1 MRIGTVDPAEVAEV
15 DLDAIDLMGPELY
28 ENGDPHLMWAA
39 LRQRDPVHR
48 HETSD
53 GRVYWSVTRHADVS
67 YALRDHNA
75 FTAER
80 GVLLAG
86 VGTDDPAG
94 GRQIAVTDGPRH
106 RPLRD
111 TLYRSL
117 NKSLDAYED
126 KARNRIRGLI
136 DAWPE
141 GEPFDLAAGLL
152 TFGMVIVGDMM
163 QLPEAEWPTLA
174 HRCIVGACADK
185 PRAAHIA
192 LFSSL
197 QGEVNERKRNP
208 SDDLIRTLMNMEI
221 DGKKLASAD
230 VVSNTY
236 NVLLGT
242 NVTMPQ
248 TAAAT
253 LVALMESGGYR
264 EWAESGAA
272 TSPSGLDEVVR
283 WCSPTNHFLR
293 HTTRDVELAGGTIP
307 AGEAVAL
314 WLSSAN
320 RDEDLFAD
328 PYTFDI
334 KRRPNQHL
342 SFGAGVHFCVGYA
355 MAKLSLR
362 ILFEEIIATVDDIQ
376 LAGPVEHLRS
386 NLIAGYKYLPVTIRR
401 RGGSNGADRRRES
414 IDS

>member
-1 MRIGTVDPAEVAEV
+1 MKIGTVDPLEVAEV
-15 DLDAIDLMGPELY
+15 NLDAIDLMGPELY
-28 ENGDPHLMWAA
+28 EHGDPHLVWAA

-48 HETSD
+48 HETTD
-53 GRVYWSVTRHADVS
+53 GRVYWSLTRHADVS
-67 YALRDHNA
+67 YALRDHSA

-80 GVLLAG
+80 GVLLGG

-126 KARNRIRGLI
+126 KARDRIRRMI
-136 DAWPE
+136 DSWPE

-152 TFGMVIVGDMM
+152 TFGMVIVGDLM
-163 QLPEAEWPTLA
+163 QLPEADWPRLA
-174 HRCIVGACADK
+174 QLCIVGACADK
-185 PRAAHIA
+185 PRPAHIA
-192 LFSSL
+192 LFSYL

-208 SDDLIRTLMNMEI
+208 SEDLIRTLMNLEI
-221 DGKKLASAD
+221 DGSNLTSAD
-230 VVSNTY
+230 VVCNSY

-253 LVALMESGGYR
+253 LLGLMESGGYR
-264 EWAESGAA
+264 EWARSGAA
-272 TSPSGLDEVVR
+272 TSPSGVDEAVR

-320 RDEDLFAD
+320 RDEALFAD
-328 PYTFDI
+328 PYRFDI
-334 KRRPNQHL
+334 GRHPNQHL
-342 SFGAGVHFCVGYA
+342 TFGAGVHYCVGYV
-355 MAKLSLR
+355 MAKLSLK
-362 ILFEEIIATVDDIQ
+362 ILFEEIIAAVEDFE

-386 NLIAGYKYLPVTIRR
+386 NLIAGHKHLPVTIRR
-401 RGGSNGADRRRES
+401 RRGASGTDQRKES
-414 IDS
+414 TDS